1 MIMAISEYQFKV
13 NRLLTLKGMFEFFI
27 NPTSNSLIIHENQKK
42 ASIKRKAIIVFLLIV
57 EMSE

>member
-1 MIMAISEYQFKV
+1 MIAISEYQFKV
-13 NRLLTLKGMFEFFI
+13 NRLFTLKGMFEFFI

-42 ASIKRKAIIVFLLIV
+42 ASINRNAIIVFLLIV